1 MNRSDRL
8 VEIHDR
14 LVGAVEAMVSGADWQ
29 RLLEVASRFHTY
41 SPNNLW
47 LILSQRPHATRVA
60 GFATWRSMGR
70 FVRKGE
76 KGIAILAPMVARRRA
91 DAADESGLTDAGD
104 DQTDRPSR
112 VLRGFRIVFVF
123 DIAQTDGEPLPEVE
137 RPALL
142 DGDAPATLWEA
153 LAAQVAAAGFE
164 LSRGD
169 CGGANGVT
177 DFSARTVRV
186 RDDVAPAQA
195 AKTLAHELAH
205 VRLHGGTYALGCR
218 GRGEVEAESVAY
230 LVCSAAGL
238 ASDGYSFPYVAHWS
252 GGDVAEVRAA
262 AERSISCAR
271 SILDAIAPAQPVEAG
286 QAA

>member
-1 MNRSDRL
+1 M
-8 VEIHDR
+8 
-14 LVGAVEAMVSGADWQ
+14 
-29 RLLEVASRFHTY
+29 
-41 SPNNLW
+41 
-47 LILSQRPHATRVA
+47 A

-70 FVRKGE
+70 FVRKGD

-91 DAADESGLTDAGD
+91 AETDETGTETGATETGD
-104 DQTDRPSR
+104 EADRPSR

-123 DIAQTDGEPLPEVE
+123 DVAQTDGEALPEVE

-153 LAAQVAAAGFE
+153 LAAQVAAAGFD

-169 CGGANGVT
+169 CGRANGVT

-186 RDDVAPAQA
+186 RDDVTPAQA

-205 VRLHGGTYALGCR
+205 VRLHDGGTYALGCR

-271 SILDAIAPAQPVEAG
+271 HILDAIAPALPVEAG

>member
-29 RLLEVASRFHTY
+29 RLLQVASRFHTY
-41 SPNNLW
+41 SPNNVW
-47 LILSQRPHATRVA
+47 LILSQRPNATRVA

-91 DAADESGLTDAGD
+91 AEAAETPATEAGD
-104 DQTDRPSR
+104 DQADRPSR

-142 DGDAPATLWEA
+142 DGDAPAALWEA

-164 LSRGD
+164 LSRGA

-195 AKTLAHELAH
+195 AKTVAHELAH
-205 VRLHGGTYALGCR
+205 VRLHDGAALGCR

-262 AERSISCAR
+262 AERAIGCAR
-271 SILDAIAPAQPVEAG
+271 HILDAIAPAHPVEAG

>member
-14 LVGAVEAMVSGADWQ
+14 LAGAVEAMVSGADWQ
-29 RLLEVASRFHTY
+29 RLLEVASRFHAY
-41 SPNNLW
+41 SPNNVW
-47 LILSQRPHATRVA
+47 LILSQRPEGTRVA

-70 FVRKGE
+70 HVRKGE
-76 KGIAILAPMVARRRA
+76 KGIAILAPMVAKRRPA
-91 DAADESGLTDAGD
+91 EADESGTIESEDEGD
-104 DQTDRPSR
+104 RRGR

-123 DIAQTDGEPLPEVE
+123 DQTQTDGEPLPEVE

-142 DGDAPATLWEA
+142 DGDAPAALWEA
-153 LAAQVAAAGFE
+153 LAAQVAAAGFD

-205 VRLHGGTYALGCR
+205 VRLHDGGTNALGCR

-252 GGDVAEVRAA
+252 GGDVAEVRKA
-262 AERSISCAR
+262 AERAIGCAR

>member
-29 RLLEVASRFHTY
+29 RLLEVASRFHAY

-47 LILSQRPHATRVA
+47 LILSQRPTATRVA

-70 FVRKGE
+70 HVRKGE

-91 DAADESGLTDAGD
+91 AEADETGPTETGDEAG
-104 DQTDRPSR
+104 RRSR

-123 DIAQTDGEPLPEVE
+123 DQAQTGGDPLPEVE

-142 DGDAPATLWEA
+142 DGDAPAALWEA
-153 LAAQVAAAGFE
+153 LAAQVSAAGFE

-177 DFSARTVRV
+177 DFAARIVRV

-205 VRLHGGTYALGCR
+205 VRLHDGGTYALGCR

-262 AERSISCAR
+262 AERSIGCAR